1 MNKIFRKKSLLL
13 SIVAILLALA
23 LVPLSVLGWFA
34 VSERNRADNVNI
46 AVTGG
51 SARGT
56 LDIELSGGQPSGT
69 IPLDTFLPG
78 NYLYGN
84 VILNNTTSSQKSYK
98 IYIDRVA
105 VKYPT
110 AMSGFAYDDGYI
122 FCDDYYYNNLLL
134 DPYGFMNEANFKKF
148 VAPVTNAIQYALY
161 YNTGVGFDNNY
172 IPQYITSEGNAS
184 VDDLESESYIEYSP
198 SAEFIALSKER
209 GKEGELE
216 LEDGSIL
223 IEEGVMYKD
232 GAIIL
237 EGGKVFTLYLVLYF
251 SPNAYTSADVM
262 FMEENINVT
271 LRNSNPYVMQNFAI
285 TLSIENE

>member
-1 MNKIFRKKSLLL
+1 MNNIFRKKSLLL
-13 SIVAILLALA
+13 SIVAIILALA

-34 VSERNRADNVNI
+34 VSEKSRADNVNI

-56 LDIELSGGQPSGT
+56 LDIVLSGGQPSGT

-110 AMSGFAYDDGYI
+110 SMSGFAYDDGYI
-122 FCDDYYYNNLLL
+122 FCDDYYYNNILL
-134 DPYGFMNEANFKKF
+134 DPYTFMNQENFKKF

-161 YNTGVGFDNNY
+161 YNTGIGFDTNY

-184 VDDLESESYIEYSP
+184 VNDLESESYIEYSP
-198 SAEFIALSKER
+198 GSEFIALSKER

-262 FMEENINVT
+262 NLEENINVT
-271 LRNSNPYVMQNFAI
+271 LRNSNPYVMQNFFI